1 MNGSSLLDLTPQRSV
16 PASTLTIG
24 LVNNMPPAACAATER
39 QFGRLLEE
47 AGSNQRVVLECY
59 RTGIRGAAG
68 APGDVEG
75 MFGTEVDALIVTG
88 AEPQSAS
95 LRQEPIWPFITNL
108 VDWTAERNLPAI
120 WSCLA
125 AHAAVL
131 YLDGVDRVRR
141 DRKISGLFKGEVVAA
156 DHRLM
161 DGVRDGWTIP
171 HSRYNDLPE
180 ERLRASG
187 YRILVRSAE
196 AGVDL
201 FEKAN
206 DTAFLF
212 LQSHPEYDADTL
224 RREFH
229 RDVKRFQ
236 AGERA
241 DPPVVPHGY
250 FGSAAESPAMSA
262 GELSCV
268 SRENV
273 DDILAWLGRPG
284 EQPREAPWRP
294 AAVALFRNWLWDV
307 AARKARRD
315 GAELRFSAQERHGH
329 DLTRSGLVP
338 C

>member
-1 MNGSSLLDLTPQRSV
+1 MNGSSLLDLSPQHSAS
-16 PASTLTIG
+16 ASTLTIG

-39 QFGRLLEE
+39 QFRRLLEE
-47 AGSNQRVVLECY
+47 AGSSQEVVLECY
-59 RTGIRGAAG
+59 RTGIRDAAG
-68 APGDVEG
+68 APADMDGV
-75 MFGTEVDALIVTG
+75 FGTEVDALIVTG
-88 AEPQSAS
+88 AEPRSTN
-95 LRQEPIWPFITNL
+95 LRQEPIWPLITNI
-108 VDWTAERNLPAI
+108 VDWATERNLPAM

-161 DGVRDGWTIP
+161 DGVADGWTIP

-201 FEKAN
+201 FEKADN
-206 DTAFLF
+206 TAFLF

-241 DPPVVPHGY
+241 DPPAVPHAY
-250 FGSAAESPAMSA
+250 FGSAAESPTVPT
-262 GELSCV
+262 GGWSCV

-273 DDILAWLGRPG
+273 DDILTWLGRSG
-284 EQPREAPWRP
+284 EQVREAPWRP
-294 AAVALFRNWLWDV
+294 AAVALFRNWLRDV
-307 AARKARRD
+307 AARKVRRD
-315 GAELRFSAQERHGH
+315 GAELGFSAQERHEH
-329 DLTRSGLVP
+329 DLTRSGLVS

>member
-1 MNGSSLLDLTPQRSV
+1 MNGSSRLDLSPQRSTS
-16 PASTLTIG
+16 ASTLTIG

-47 AGSNQRVVLECY
+47 AGSGQDVVLECC
-59 RTGIRGAAG
+59 RTGIRNGVSALA
-68 APGDVEG
+68 DMDG
-75 MFGTEVDALIVTG
+75 MFGAEVDALIVTG
-88 AEPQSAS
+88 AEPQSSS
-95 LRQEPIWPFITNL
+95 LPQEPIWPLITNL
-108 VDWTAERNLPAI
+108 VDWAGERSLPAI

-125 AHAAVL
+125 AHAAVF

-156 DHRLM
+156 DHRLVE
-161 DGVRDGWTIP
+161 GVAEGWTIP
-171 HSRYNDLPE
+171 HSRHNDIPE
-180 ERLRASG
+180 ERLKASG
-187 YRILVRSAE
+187 YRILVRSAGG
-196 AGVDL
+196 GVDL

-206 DTAFLF
+206 NTAFLF
-212 LQSHPEYDADTL
+212 LQSHPEYDTDTL

-241 DPPVVPHGY
+241 DPPGVPHAY
-250 FGSAAESPAMSA
+250 FGAVADSATMPA
-262 GELSCV
+262 GDWSCV
-268 SRENV
+268 NRENV
-273 DDILAWLGRPG
+273 DDILTWLGQSG
-284 EQPREAPWRP
+284 ELAREAPWRP
-294 AAVALFRNWLWDV
+294 AAVALFRNWLRDV

-315 GAELRFSAQERHGH
+315 GAELGFSTQERHAH